1 MARSPT
7 GTSSGSTTFL
17 QSIFRSSFSEKGS
30 KSRNDSFVARKRCL
44 STSNRYAGTGSG
56 SSMSEALLIFFGPDD
71 DSCHCIH
78 LKEPRDRRN
87 ILPYRLHTGKS
98 KKTACKGIYSVA
110 ARPARRDSA
119 PGLRQRGWGF
129 FFSLPGTYEHA

>member
-1 MARSPT
+1 
-7 GTSSGSTTFL
+7 
-17 QSIFRSSFSEKGS
+17 
-30 KSRNDSFVARKRCL
+30 
-44 STSNRYAGTGSG
+44 
-56 SSMSEALLIFFGPDD
+56 MSEVLLIFFGPDD

-129 FFSLPGTYEHA
+129 SSAYPALTSTHDFVTRARGARAAIRPASSSWPNGSF